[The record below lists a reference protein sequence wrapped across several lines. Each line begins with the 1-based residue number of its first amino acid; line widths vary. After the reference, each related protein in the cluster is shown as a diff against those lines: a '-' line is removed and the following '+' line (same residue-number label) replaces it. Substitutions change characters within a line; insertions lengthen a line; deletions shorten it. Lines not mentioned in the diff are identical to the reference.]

1 MSETPEQ
8 LRERMSRAGKGRLR
22 SMTKAKR
29 YHLAY
34 VAGVKGGAPR
44 KYDHDKVRA
53 LRAAGKKAEEIAA
66 RLGMSVPSVYRILAK
81 PMPKK

>member
-22 SMTKAKR
+22 TMSPGKR
-29 YHLAY
+29 THLAY

-44 KYDHDKVRA
+44 QYDHDEVRR
-53 LRAAGKKAEEIAA
+53 LKAAGKKAEEIAA
-66 RLGMSVPSVYRILAK
+66 ELGMSVPSVYRILAK
-81 PMPKK
+81 ARQR